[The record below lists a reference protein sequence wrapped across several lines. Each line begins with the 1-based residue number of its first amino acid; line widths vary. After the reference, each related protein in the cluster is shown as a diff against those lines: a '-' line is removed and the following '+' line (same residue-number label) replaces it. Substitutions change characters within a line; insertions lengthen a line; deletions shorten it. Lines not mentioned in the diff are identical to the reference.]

1 MFNWSNPVAEVLLH
15 PIIDD
20 ICQQTRP
27 LVTVAVTAK
36 YCSTDPLLWHRG
48 EFLAF
53 APHYNSLGF
62 SVS

>member
-36 YCSTDPLLWHRG
+36 YCSTDRYCG
-48 EFLAF
+48 IGAS
-53 APHYNSLGF
+53 SLRSPPTIIVWAF